1 MLIIYL
7 ALFTLVKCQ
16 LIPSTKSISIVEEG
30 EEKEKDECWVLV
42 GRFSNASS
50 QFTMCATRNAK
61 PIFLCRNCFQDFL
74 RVRSAFRAIE
84 SNHMAG
90 RNCKNLLNGHDRLQ
104 ILIQTW
110 ESIGGKE
117 GLWNKGYCNACYTKP
132 LNKHSKLRN
141 ETAHF
146 LKLVVDLDVCFR
158 MYPNPGSKDFPA
170 EACLFCREQYVVL
183 NKYYRENIPH
193 YPHIEGVC
201 IDSLDTLNRTQKIWG
216 PVRFFCDQRTPKV
229 DILVIVSTV
238 IMLLSTI
245 VFYVTAGFF
254 GKTAQIRTVTSS
266 RWLDVVIDVA
276 ENNRRLPRR
285 RKDTDGWNDHEH
297 GWETE
302 SAPRSRSRRKSSN
315 IVNEAIARAE
325 AVEEL
330 RKTATDLVDFA
341 GEEIKVY
348 SESHL
353 EVDECEPEA
362 IGSFGSSVMV
372 LSGGLAEAAYMQ
384 DADVPTQIQADVQIE
399 TSLATIEANVVLSK
413 PLEPLETE
421 TEKDFEGSPE
431 SETKSQAEE
440 IDSDPEEENIDR
452 DDESPPTAVV
462 AQARGAPTRTRT
474 RKQSVYSF
482 ER

>member
-1 MLIIYL
+1 MTWERNLRAMLIIYL

-16 LIPSTKSISIVEEG
+16 LMPSTRSISILDEV

-61 PIFLCRNCFQDFL
+61 PIFLCRSCFRDFL

-90 RNCKNLLNGHDRLQ
+90 RNCKSLLNGHDRLQ

-110 ESIGGKE
+110 ESIGGKN

-146 LKLVVDLDVCFR
+146 LKLVADLDVCFQ

-201 IDSLDTLNRTQKIWG
+201 IDSLDTLNRTQKVWG

-238 IMLLSTI
+238 IMLLSPV

-254 GKTAQIRTVTSS
+254 GKTAQVRTVTSS
-266 RWLDVVIDVA
+266 RWLDVRIDVA
-276 ENNRRLPRR
+276 ESNRRQ
-285 RKDTDGWNDHEH
+285 N
-297 GWETE
+297 
-302 SAPRSRSRRKSSN
+302 S
-315 IVNEAIARAE
+315 
-325 AVEEL
+325 
-330 RKTATDLVDFA
+330 
-341 GEEIKVY
+341 Y
-348 SESHL
+348 
-353 EVDECEPEA
+353 
-362 IGSFGSSVMV
+362 
-372 LSGGLAEAAYMQ
+372 LS
-384 DADVPTQIQADVQIE
+384 QISQI
-399 TSLATIEANVVLSK
+399 IFV
-413 PLEPLETE
+413 
-421 TEKDFEGSPE
+421 
-431 SETKSQAEE
+431 
-440 IDSDPEEENIDR
+440 
-452 DDESPPTAVV
+452 
-462 AQARGAPTRTRT
+462 
-474 RKQSVYSF
+474 
-482 ER
+482 